1 MEDRK
6 EQKEEFPCVSKGF
19 LNRVSLLKKTVGH
32 PFVCFKTT
40 YDFVSLNSVLSCLH
54 LFACECCCANIIP
67 LWECIVECSHYLTLS
82 LTLSLIIL
90 GPVQTGTERNGTER
104 NRSKKWNAEGLR
116 SDGTTSNRTVPFQK
130 LDLFN
135 K

>member
-1 MEDRK
+1 MGQAQVFENLGRAWA
-6 EQKEEFPCVSKGF
+6 
-19 LNRVSLLKKTVGH
+19 SL
-32 PFVCFKTT
+32 C
-40 YDFVSLNSVLSCLH
+40 SVDT
-54 LFACECCCANIIP
+54 A
-67 LWECIVECSHYLTLS
+67 IVV
-82 LTLSLIIL
+82 

>member
-1 MEDRK
+1 M
-6 EQKEEFPCVSKGF
+6 
-19 LNRVSLLKKTVGH
+19 
-32 PFVCFKTT
+32 
-40 YDFVSLNSVLSCLH
+40 
-54 LFACECCCANIIP
+54 
-67 LWECIVECSHYLTLS
+67 
-82 LTLSLIIL
+82 
-90 GPVQTGTERNGTER
+90 ERNGTER